1 MLRDTPFHSRTGALC
16 QSQNWRRWAGYVVA
30 GSYELT
36 HDREYY
42 AIRSSAA
49 LIDVSPLH
57 KYMIRGP
64 DAVRFLDRV
73 VTRDVSRCA
82 LGQVLYTP
90 WCDETG
96 KVIDDGTLARLSEET
111 FRLTAAEPNLRWL
124 HDNAAGLRMTIEDV
138 SDSTAALAIQGPA
151 SREIL
156 SGVSDAG
163 VDGLRFFRVTST
175 NVRGIPVTISRTGY
189 TGDLGYE
196 IWVDSERA
204 EALWDALME
213 AGGPYGITP
222 AGILALDVARI
233 EAGLILIDVD
243 YVPAHRALIESR
255 KSSPFELGLGWTV
268 KLNKGAGNFVG
279 SKALEQEKRRGS
291 EWQFRGLEIDWQSLE
306 ELYGEVGLPPQLP
319 TVAWRT
325 SVPVY
330 ANGKQVGYATS
341 GCWSPILKKYIAL
354 AHLQSGHAE
363 PGTKLQIEVTVEHH
377 RKRAA
382 ATVTETPF
390 FDPERKRA

>member
-1 MLRDTPFHSRTGALC
+1 MLRGTPFHSRTSALC
-16 QSQNWRRWAGYVVA
+16 QARNWRRWAGYVTA

-36 HDREYY
+36 HEREYY
-42 AIRSSAA
+42 AIRSAAA
-49 LIDVSPLH
+49 LIDVSPLF

-82 LGQVLYTP
+82 ENQVLYTP
-90 WCDETG
+90 WCDESG
-96 KVIDDGTLARLSEET
+96 KVVDDGTLARLGEEE

-124 HDNAAGLRMTIEDV
+124 HDNAVGFDVTIDDI
-138 SDSTAALAIQGPA
+138 SDSTAALALQGPT

-156 SGVSDAG
+156 KCVTDAD
-163 VDGLRFFRVTST
+163 VDALRFFRST
-175 NVRGIPVTISRTGY
+175 PADVRGIPVTISRTGY

-196 IWVDSERA
+196 IWVDA
-204 EALWDALME
+204 ENAEPLWDAVID
-213 AGGPYGITP
+213 AGTSYGITP
-222 AGILALDVARI
+222 VGMLALDVARI

-243 YVPAHRALIESR
+243 YVPARRALIESR

-268 KLNKGAGNFVG
+268 KLDKESFVG
-279 SKALEQEKRRGS
+279 SGALSKERQDGPTWEL
-291 EWQFRGLEIDWQSLE
+291 RGLEVDWIALE
-306 ELYGEVGLPPQLP
+306 KVYAEVGLPPQLP

-330 ANGKQVGYATS
+330 DGGRQIGYATS

-354 AHLQSGHAE
+354 AHLHSTHSR
-363 PGTKLQIEVTVEHH
+363 PGTTLEMEITVEHH
-377 RKRAA
+377 RKRAG
-382 ATVTETPF
+382 ATVAETPF
-390 FDPERKRA
+390 FNPDRKRA